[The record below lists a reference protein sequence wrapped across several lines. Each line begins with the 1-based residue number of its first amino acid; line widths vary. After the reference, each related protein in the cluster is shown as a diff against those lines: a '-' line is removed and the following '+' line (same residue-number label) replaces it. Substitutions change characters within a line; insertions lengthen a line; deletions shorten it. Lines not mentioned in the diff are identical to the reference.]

1 MQREAKLFIV
11 VRHPEVRPTEKRVI
25 HYNSV
30 YWVQEYRE
38 DPHGGFWRT
47 VLSFELTSASQATKT
62 RSGPFA
68 TLPREI
74 A

>member
-11 VRHPEVRPTEKRVI
+11 ARHPEVRPTEKRVI
-25 HYNSV
+25 HYNSA

-47 VLSFELTSASQATKT
+47 VLRFELISASNAMEART
-62 RSGPFA
+62 GLFA
-68 TLPREI
+68 MLPREI

>member
-11 VRHPEVRPTEKRVI
+11 VRHPEVKPTEKRVI
-25 HYNSV
+25 HYNSA

-38 DPHGGFWRT
+38 DAHGGFWRT
-47 VLSFELTSASQATKT
+47 VLRLELIAPSRVLKA
-62 RSGPFA
+62 RSGLFA